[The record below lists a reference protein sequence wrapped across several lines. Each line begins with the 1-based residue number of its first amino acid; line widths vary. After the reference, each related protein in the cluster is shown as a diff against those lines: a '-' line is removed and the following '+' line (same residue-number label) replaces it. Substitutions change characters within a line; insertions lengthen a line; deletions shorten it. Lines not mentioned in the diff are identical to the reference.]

1 MTRGHRIQTSDC
13 KGMLVI
19 YAPLNPPK
27 AWLLERGGI
36 SFVRWP
42 AEEHA
47 IMEGLESGYKVRL
60 QG

>member
-1 MTRGHRIQTSDC
+1 
-13 KGMLVI
+13 MLVI
-19 YAPLNPPK
+19 YAPLNPPE